1 MTYNLDS
8 FPSNHISI
16 KDKNYLYFGGTS
28 YLGLQTDVDFQ
39 NIFIENIRKYG
50 TNYGASRKSNI
61 RISIYDEAEAY
72 LAKYTGSEACVSVSS
87 GYLAGQLVAQS
98 LNTKNHTFFYAPNTH
113 SALHLSVNENKCA
126 LSYQELKANLE
137 LHLKNNTKQTP
148 VLFLDAIDFQGT
160 NFPEFEGLKSLPLTN
175 IILVVDDSHG
185 IGIVGNHGESI
196 FKSIQALNPKELIVC
211 CSLGKGFG
219 LQVGAIFGLKN
230 RINSFKNTPFF
241 GGASPAAPANLA
253 TLIDAESIYY
263 SKRKSLEDNLE
274 FFLNKVENINGFR
287 YMKGHPTF
295 TFSDEKLNKQLE
307 NHNIIVTS
315 FRYPDE
321 TSPIMSRIVISAGH
335 TESDITKLCE
345 VLNNYK

>member
-1 MTYNLDS
+1 MIYNLDS

-16 KDKNYLYFGGTS
+16 EGENYLYFGGTS
-28 YLGLQTDVDFQ
+28 YLGLQTDTEFQ
-39 NIFIENIRKYG
+39 NIFIENIKKYG

-72 LAKYTGSEACVSVSS
+72 LAKYVGSEACVSVSS

-98 LNTKNHTFFYAPNTH
+98 LNTKNCTFFYAPNTH
-113 SALHLSVNENKCA
+113 AALNLSVTENKSFQ
-126 LSYQELKANLE
+126 SYQDLKTAIN

-160 NFPEFEGLKSLPLTN
+160 NFPEFEGLKNLPLSE

-185 IGIVGNHGESI
+185 IGVIGKNGKGV
-196 FKSIQALNPKELIVC
+196 FKSIEALNPKELIVC

-230 RINSFKNTPFF
+230 RIDSFKNTSFF

-253 TLIDAESIYY
+253 ALIDAESIYY
-263 SKRKSLEDNLE
+263 SKRKSLEHNLQL
-274 FFLNKVENINGFR
+274 FLKKVENINSFKF
-287 YMKGHPTF
+287 MKGHPTF
-295 TFSDEKLNKQLE
+295 TFSDEKLNNHLE

-315 FRYPDE
+315 FRYPNE
-321 TSPIMSRIVISAGH
+321 TSPIMSRIVISASH
-335 TESDITKLCE
+335 TENDVVKLCDC
-345 VLNNYK
+345 LNAY